1 MRRWKTVI
9 ALCAGIV
16 LAGAAAA
23 AETSPPKTVFDAM
36 TGCWTTAGV
45 LRGKPFRQF
54 AQGRWVLDRK
64 YFLLQ
69 FVAAPGDKPYAAAW
83 FFGRDA
89 KAGVVV
95 HLLDIFGGEYSKTLG
110 LGEATASRISTLFD
124 YPDGP
129 TRNLITIEPGGG
141 LRMLITETPS
151 GKPQDVFSDARFT
164 PVACGKTVFPL

>member
-1 MRRWKTVI
+1 MKLWRSAI

-16 LAGAAAA
+16 LAGSAR
-23 AETSPPKTVFDAM
+23 AEAPIPKTVFDAM
-36 TGCWTTAGV
+36 TGCWSTAGV
-45 LRGKPFRQF
+45 LRGKPFRQL
-54 AQGRWVLDRK
+54 AQGRWVLDQK

-69 FVAAPGDKPYAAAW
+69 FVSARGDKPYGAAW

-89 KAGVVV
+89 KGGVVV

-110 LGEATASRISTLFD
+110 LGDATASRISTLFD

-129 TRNLITIEPGGG
+129 TRNVITLEPGGT

-164 PVACGKTVFPL
+164 RAACGKAVFPL